1 MNMDIAS
8 ILALYGIGGVI
19 IIGISIWISKL
30 IFSGIIESHKTSNQK
45 QIEFL
50 KSELAILKEISL
62 RNSNA
67 QFKLYTELW
76 DALQDLKSI
85 GDRLWERVSP
95 NEVELFSKVL
105 LEAQIAV
112 NRGRLILSV
121 EHYLK
126 LISIFKSFNNYR
138 IGKKRLL
145 EIRSEQEWKENI
157 RILSENNIHQQILS
171 NRKNKKDYDNLLDE
185 ILMNFKKAL
194 GFR

>member
-1 MNMDIAS
+1 MDIVS
-8 ILALYGIGGVI
+8 IFALFGGGGVI
-19 IIGISIWISKL
+19 IIGISSWISKL
-30 IFSGIIESHKTSNQK
+30 IFSGIIESLKTSNQK

-50 KSELAILKEISL
+50 KSELATLKEISL

-76 DALQDLKSI
+76 NALQDLKSI
-85 GDRLWERVSP
+85 GDRLWERVSL

-112 NRGRLILSV
+112 NHGRLILSE

-126 LISIFKSFNNYR
+126 LITIFKSFNNYR

-145 EIRSEQEWKENI
+145 EIRSKQEWQENI
-157 RILSENNIHQQILS
+157 RISSEKNIHKQIIS
-171 NRKNKKDYDNLLDE
+171 NRKNKENYDNLLDE
-185 ILMNFKKAL
+185 ILINFKKTL
-194 GFR
+194 GFS

>member
-1 MNMDIAS
+1 M
-8 ILALYGIGGVI
+8 
-19 IIGISIWISKL
+19 
-30 IFSGIIESHKTSNQK
+30 
-45 QIEFL
+45 
-50 KSELAILKEISL
+50 KEISL

-76 DALQDLKSI
+76 NTLQDLKSI

-105 LEAQIAV
+105 IEAQIAV
-112 NRGRLILSV
+112 NRGRLILSE

-126 LISIFKSFNNYR
+126 LITIFKSFNNYR

-145 EIRSEQEWKENI
+145 EIRSKQEWQENI
-157 RILSENNIHQQILS
+157 RISSEKNIHKQIIS
-171 NRKNKKDYDNLLDE
+171 NRKNKENYDNLLDE
-185 ILMNFKKAL
+185 ILINFKKTL

>member
-1 MNMDIAS
+1 MNIEIES
-8 ILALYGIGGVI
+8 ILAIFGFGGLI
-19 IIGISIWISKL
+19 IIGISSWISKL
-30 IFSGIIESHKTSNQK
+30 IFSGIIESFKTSNQK

-50 KSELAILKEISL
+50 KSELSILKEISL
-62 RNSNA
+62 RNTNS

-76 DALQDLKSI
+76 NTLQDLKSI
-85 GDRLWERVSP
+85 GDRLWEHAP
-95 NEVELFSKVL
+95 LNEVELFSKVL
-105 LEAQIAV
+105 QAAQIAV
-112 NRGRLILSV
+112 NRGRLILSK

-126 LISIFKSFNNYR
+126 LMSIFKSFNNYR

-145 EIRSEQEWKENI
+145 EIRSEQEWKKSI

-194 GFR
+194 GFM

>member
-8 ILALYGIGGVI
+8 ILALYGLGGVI
-19 IIGISIWISKL
+19 IIGISIWTSKL
-30 IFSGIIESHKTSNQK
+30 IFSGIIESLKTSNQK

-50 KSELAILKEISL
+50 KSELATLKEISL
-62 RNSNA
+62 RKSNA

-76 DALQDLKSI
+76 NALQDLKSI

-112 NRGRLILSV
+112 NRGRLILCE

-157 RILSENNIHQQILS
+157 GILSENNIHQQILS